1 MKIDI
6 LTVCDNAQEYN
17 GKLVI
22 VGALNEIVVPKVPA
36 IIPELTVVA
45 RTIIEDEAAE
55 RHEIEITASNATTGK
70 DGLLPPFKTIL
81 ETKGNT
87 GKTVYSN
94 VIVRMNNLTIPEAG
108 KYVVKF
114 RIDTSES
121 ETLLTVRDA
130 STEAQKNGK

>member
-6 LTVCDNAQEYN
+6 LTLCDNAQEYN

-36 IIPELTVVA
+36 IIPELAVVA
-45 RTIIEDEAAE
+45 RTIIEDETAE
-55 RHEIEITASNATTGK
+55 RHEIEITASNASTGK
-70 DGLLPPFKTIL
+70 EGLLPPFKTIL

-121 ETLLTVRDA
+121 DTLLTVRDA
-130 STEAQKNGK
+130 SAEAKKNSK

>member
-55 RHEIEITASNATTGK
+55 RHEIEITAFNATTGK